1 MLLDKVEYT
10 NYDLEAVKILEDFI
24 PDKICDA
31 HAHFFDSD
39 FLPKSHNHPIR
50 AITDMASYTDAMVP
64 ILGKNKTLR
73 LNVIPFPDATMG
85 DLKSGNLLKSDA
97 YVSKLIDENP
107 ENVYEIMVHP
117 KESAGAIE
125 KRLFSPR
132 IRGLKCYYLLSDK
145 PDCGQLPVCDY
156 LPEAAWEVAQKHR
169 LCITLHLVKNE
180 ALSAPENL
188 SYIKE
193 MAKRYPDATL
203 ILAHCARGFAQW
215 TAIEAVGEI
224 AHHENVW
231 YDFSAI
237 CESPVMFE
245 ILRKVGV
252 DRCMWGSDFPMSL
265 LRGKAISVAKGFYW
279 LGNNE
284 KENIPNQWTVGIENL
299 FAVRQACRML
309 DFAPSQ
315 VEKLF
320 WGSADSLWNFK

>member
-10 NYDLEAVKILEDFI
+10 KYDHEAIKILDDFI

-39 FLPKSHNHPIR
+39 YLPKSHNHPVR
-50 AITDMASYTDAMVP
+50 TITNMKSYKEAMVP
-64 ILGKNKTLR
+64 ILGNNKTIR
-73 LNVIPFPDATMG
+73 ANVIPFPDATMG
-85 DLKSGNLLKSDA
+85 DYGSGNLLKSDA
-97 YVSKLIDENP
+97 YVSELIKENP

-117 KESAGAIE
+117 KESAEKIE

-145 PDCGQLPVCDY
+145 PNCAQLPIGDY
-156 LPEAAWEVAQKHR
+156 LSEGAWEVAQKHR
-169 LCITLHLVKNE
+169 LCITLHLVKDE

-193 MAKRYPDATL
+193 MSKRYPDATL
-203 ILAHCARGFAQW
+203 ILAHCARAFAQW
-215 TAIEAVGEI
+215 TGFEAVSEI
-224 AHHENVW
+224 AHLENVW

-237 CESPVMFE
+237 CESPVMYE

-252 DRCMWGSDFPMSL
+252 DRCMWGSDFPVCL
-265 LRGKAISVAKGFYW
+265 IRGRAISVGKGFYW
-279 LGNNE
+279 LGENE

-299 FAVRQACRML
+299 FAVRQACKML
-309 DFAPSQ
+309 DFSPNQ
-315 VEKLF
+315 IEKFF
-320 WGSADSLWNFK
+320 WGSANNLWNFK